1 MPASGGPVQLG
12 EAGLVGWGGSRLPL
26 PAPRIAKHLSPA
38 LPQMVGDVR
47 KYVQH
52 VSLSPDS
59 IQNDEV
65 SALPAEVLGS
75 AENARVH
82 WGPVLV

>member
-1 MPASGGPVQLG
+1 MTAHLTSKVAGP
-12 EAGLVGWGGSRLPL
+12 VGWGRSQLPL
-26 PAPRIAKHLSPA
+26 SAPRVAKHHSPA

-65 SALPAEVLGS
+65 SARPAEVLGLVG
-75 AENARVH
+75 NARVR
-82 WGPVLV
+82 WGPVLA